1 MADKME
7 ELKNLVQNLKS
18 IKICSEITDQIADE
32 CIGSVDV
39 FTKNFPNSAPIR
51 DRLIV
56 ASAVKFT
63 YQIILDSLKSG
74 TDDEDEDENDDECD
88 GKCDECEKKCKEGE
102 TSPSAADVLRALL
115 K

>member
-1 MADKME
+1 MTDKME

-18 IKICSEITDQIADE
+18 VKICSEITDQIADE

-39 FTKNFPNSAPIR
+39 FTKNFPDSAPIR

-63 YQIILDSLKSG
+63 YQIILDSLKSD
-74 TDDEDEDENDDECD
+74 TDEDDDECD
-88 GKCDECEKKCKEGE
+88 GKCDECEKKCKEDE
-102 TSPSAADVLRALL
+102 TPSSAADVLRALL

>member
-7 ELKNLVQNLKS
+7 EIRKLVQNLES
-18 IKICSEITDQIADE
+18 IKICSEITDHIVDE
-32 CIGSVDV
+32 CIDSTEV
-39 FTKNFPNSAPIR
+39 FIKNFPDSAPIR

-63 YQIILDSLKSG
+63 YQIVLDSLRSG
-74 TDDEDEDENDDECD
+74 TDGEEDDECD
-88 GKCDECEKKCKEGE
+88 GRCDECEKKCKEDE
-102 TSPSAADVLRALL
+102 TPSSAADILRELL

>member
-7 ELKNLVQNLKS
+7 ELKNLVQNLES

-39 FTKNFPNSAPIR
+39 FTKNFPDSAPIR

-63 YQIILDSLKSG
+63 YQIVLASLRSG
-74 TDDEDEDENDDECD
+74 TDDDEDDGECD
-88 GKCDECEKKCKEGE
+88 GKCDECEKKCKEDE
-102 TSPSAADVLRALL
+102 TPSSAADVLRALL

>member
-7 ELKNLVQNLKS
+7 ELKELVQNLES
-18 IKICSEITDQIADE
+18 IKICSEITDQIADD
-32 CIGSVDV
+32 CIDSVDV
-39 FTKNFPNSAPIR
+39 FTKNFPDSAPIR

-63 YQIILDSLKSG
+63 YQIVLDSLRSG
-74 TDDEDEDENDDECD
+74 TDVEDDDECD
-88 GKCDECEKKCKEGE
+88 GKCDECDKKCKEDE
-102 TSPSAADVLRALL
+102 TPPSAADVLRALL

>member
-7 ELKNLVQNLKS
+7 ELKKLVQNLES

-39 FTKNFPNSAPIR
+39 FTKNFPDSAPIR

-63 YQIILDSLKSG
+63 YQIVLDSLRSG
-74 TDDEDEDENDDECD
+74 TDDEDEDDDECD

-102 TSPSAADVLRALL
+102 TPSSAADVLRALL